1 MVLLGSGLW
10 WIVSFPNLTQRGTES
25 VYKPLP
31 GSHLFILKA
40 SVFSV
45 YFAFSLERQAIKV
58 ISGISMNRAA
68 KMLKPLKPLYP

>member
-31 GSHLFILKA
+31 RSHLFISKA
-40 SVFSV
+40 SVCSV
-45 YFAFSLERQAIKV
+45 YFAFNLERQAIKV